1 MPNAIRTKIIRL
13 VYAFL
18 VIPYY
23 NMELFQKFKLSIH
36 AGKENMAN
44 SDLSSS
50 PIPPNP
56 TMFQCN
62 QIQQFKLPIEYLDPS
77 NTFSLSEV
85 VSSDLEL
92 VSQSPMDERQCMY
105 DYMFQ
110 PTHIFGKLLIPNW
123 NKSYT
128 TNTTYLND
136 TQCII
141 KNMNKFNETRKST
154 SPVNCERI
162 FEVWDCIKQDASFTE
177 RYGYL
182 EWDMLKQFNRSPRFL
197 QLLSVMN
204 IMSPLMSLLLPVIF
218 IIFPFILL
226 KIQGVP
232 VSFSSYIEVLK
243 NIAKHHFI
251 GKTLL
256 NMQSFS
262 WDKIIYFMIT
272 LGLYGLQIYQNANS
286 CIRYYRNMN
295 KITNIIIDT
304 RSFVEH
310 SIDSMENFLAISEN
324 CHTYNEFCHDIRIQH
339 GRLKQLHTDLI
350 HITPFTNSTKSLLN
364 NGELLK
370 HFYQLYENPDYE
382 ECIRFS
388 MGFEGYINNLTG
400 VYNNISAGNVSFATF
415 DAKKECDFK
424 QQYYPPLM
432 NETSIKNDCSMKNN
446 IIISAPNKAGK
457 TTMLKTTTINI
468 IFSQQVGCGFY
479 GSADIN
485 PYTHIHSYLNIPD
498 TSERDSLFQ
507 AESRR
512 CKEIIDIINENND
525 TNQYRHFCIF
535 DELYS
540 GTNPE
545 EASQAGKAFLSYLS
559 KYKNVRYMLTTHY
572 LKICK
577 HFKNSSSVCNY
588 KMLVDVLP
596 DSSFN
601 YKYKMKK
608 GISKIKGGIRVLKD
622 MDYPEEILASLE

>member
-1 MPNAIRTKIIRL
+1 MEFFQHIIP
-13 VYAFL
+13 VAYTNNTTHQD
-18 VIPYY
+18 I
-23 NMELFQKFKLSIH
+23 SH
-36 AGKENMAN
+36 N
-44 SDLSSS
+44 SDISCVSIDAPYINKPVHMEQIHMFKM
-50 PIPPNP
+50 PID
-56 TMFQCN
+56 
-62 QIQQFKLPIEYLDPS
+62 YLDPS
-77 NTFSLSEV
+77 NRFTLSTV

-92 VSQSPMDERQCMY
+92 INQAVDNKQPCIY
-105 DYMFQ
+105 DYLFQ
-110 PTHIFGKLLIPNW
+110 PTNLFGKMLIPKW
-123 NKSYT
+123 SETYT
-128 TNTTYLND
+128 TNTIYLND
-136 TQCII
+136 TQNII
-141 KNMNKFNETRKST
+141 KNMNTYKENMNDEN
-154 SPVNCERI
+154 PVTCERMFDI
-162 FEVWDCIKQDASFTE
+162 WDTIKQDTSFTE

-204 IMSPLMSLLLPVIF
+204 IMSPVVSLLLPVIF

-232 VSFSSYIEVLK
+232 VTFSAYIEVLK

-262 WDKIIYFMIT
+262 WDKIVYFLIT

-286 CIRYYRNMN
+286 CIRYYRNMS
-295 KITNIIIDT
+295 KITNIALDT
-304 RSFVEH
+304 RAFAEH
-310 SIDSMENFLAISEN
+310 SIKSMENFLTITNN
-324 CHTYNEFCHDIRIQH
+324 CDTYNDFCKNTRLQCD
-339 GRLKQLHTDLI
+339 RLKQLHADLI
-350 HITPFTNSTKSLLN
+350 HITPFTHSTRSLLN

-370 HFYQLYENPDYE
+370 QFYQLYENPDYE
-382 ECIRFS
+382 ECIRYS
-388 MGFEGYINNLTG
+388 MGFDGYINNLLG
-400 VYNNISAGNVSFATF
+400 VCDNVSNGNVCFAIF
-415 DAKKECDFK
+415 DTSKECEITK
-424 QQYYPPLM
+424 QCYPPLI
-432 NETSIKNDCSMKNN
+432 NETNIQNDCSMKNN

-457 TTMLKTTTINI
+457 TTMLKTTTINL

-479 GSADIN
+479 KKAEIN

-540 GTNPE
+540 GTNPD
-545 EASQAGKAFLSYLS
+545 EASEAGKAFLSYLS
-559 KYKNVRYMLTTHY
+559 KYDNVRYMLTTHY
-572 LKICK
+572 VKICK
-577 HFKNSSSVCNY
+577 HFKSSKSVCNY
-588 KMLVDVLP
+588 KMVVDISP
-596 DSSFN
+596 DGTFD

-622 MDYPEEILASLE
+622 MDYPAEILESLK